1 MSASVLLDTSF
12 LISLVDSNRPHHLV
26 AVRYFRLML
35 EAQIPMYF
43 SAIAAA
49 EFSIKQPITDL
60 PLQHFRHL
68 PFNITHGKVAGELWS
83 ALWQRED
90 GHIRHVARDDIKLIA
105 QACHEGIPFIL
116 TEDGVTLAR
125 YCERVTSAGSAK
137 VKAIVL
143 SQEFDDYAFDESGQ
157 QGLGLSAD

>member
-60 PLQHFRHL
+60 PLQQLRQL
-68 PFNITHGKVAGELWS
+68 PFNITHGKVAGELWNS
-83 ALWQRED
+83 LWQSED
-90 GHIRHVARDDIKLIA
+90 GQSRHVARDDIKLVA
-105 QACHEGIPFIL
+105 QACHENISFIL
-116 TEDGVTLAR
+116 TEDGATLAR
-125 YCERVTSAGSAK
+125 YCERASNTGRSR
-137 VKAIVL
+137 VKAIIL
-143 SQEFDDYAFDESGQ
+143 SQGFDDCAFEENGQ
-157 QGLGLSAD
+157 QGLGLSDD